1 MLSLLRRPQPWR
13 VLALSAHFT
22 LLLLLLAGLTWIAPP
37 EGLPPAFALILLA
50 GPLLLPLRGLL
61 LARSYTHAWT
71 SLLSLLYFAL
81 GIDALAAGQAPP
93 WLAWATIVASLAL
106 FTGCIGYVR
115 ANARATAGE
124 AD

>member
-13 VLALSAHFT
+13 VLALTAYFA
-22 LLLLLLAGLTWIAPP
+22 LLLLLLNGLTWIAPP
-37 EGLPPAFALILLA
+37 EGLPPAFALIVLA
-50 GPLLLPLRGLL
+50 GPLLLPLHGLL
-61 LARSYTHAWT
+61 RAKSYTHAWT

-106 FTGCIGYVR
+106 FTGCVGYVR
-115 ANARATAGE
+115 ANARASVDPSE
-124 AD
+124 